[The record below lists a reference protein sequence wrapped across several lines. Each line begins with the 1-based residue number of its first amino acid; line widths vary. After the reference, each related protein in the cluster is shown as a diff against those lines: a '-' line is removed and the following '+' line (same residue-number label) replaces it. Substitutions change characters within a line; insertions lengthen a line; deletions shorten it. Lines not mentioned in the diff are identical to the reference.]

1 MQHKITQYIESEGLE
16 ALKQLCYQHTTEYE
30 YACVLDSC
38 QLNTGVHGGKYE
50 LMAAYGALNTYRTTV
65 ELDNAIGQKK
75 WLFGALGYDLKNNFE
90 KLKSNNT
97 PLIETPDLLFFEPQS
112 LIVLLK
118 NGEVRIYGKP
128 LNDSFWA
135 EKPLTEHEAV
145 SENLSPSSEAEYI
158 DNINAIHQL
167 IRQGDVYELNYCV
180 PHTHTFERFSPIRF
194 QLDLVKK
201 SPVPMASYL
210 RAGHL
215 HLCGASMERYLLKD
229 GSTLTSQPIKGTIRK
244 GSTPQEDQ
252 NLIAELEQS
261 EKDRSENVMIVD
273 LVRNDLNR
281 ICERGSVQVN
291 ELFGIYSY
299 LQVHQMIS
307 TITGH
312 LAQDITFKNILK
324 ATFPMGSMTGA
335 PKIAAMQHIEIL
347 ENFKRGWY
355 SGSLGYITP
364 GFNFDFNVVIRSVL
378 CDMNSKTL
386 NYNAGGAI
394 TIDSDPNSEWDEVKL
409 KTKAIS
415 QVLGFT

>member
-75 WLFGALGYDLKNNFE
+75 WLFGALGYDLKNEFE

-281 ICERGSVQVN
+281 ICERGSVQVT

-312 LAQDITFKNILK
+312 LAKDITFKNILK